1 MKRGTSL
8 LLAVLLV
15 IQLISIPVLA
25 EENDTEDQ
33 PVSLCGAR
41 EATEEQM
48 AYWNEIVQTIQRKPR
63 RTLEEARMSSSTN
76 GTRGWIYVI
85 GPNYYYPQE
94 TSYSC
99 GPACLRMMLKRITGV
114 NYSEQTIRSA
124 CYTSS
129 WYGTYLS
136 YMISYA
142 NDMLAAY
149 SEDEYFYL
157 ASYQATKTTM
167 QNQLYAGIVQNGMPP
182 IIGIDESANSA
193 WPYPEMVGHY
203 VLVDGVTENKSS
215 FRIWE
220 PWAGYIQ
227 DSGWQNKTN
236 FIVSCDDLY
245 DVYHAINIGFMY

>member
-76 GTRGWIYVI
+76 GTRGWI
-85 GPNYYYPQE
+85 
-94 TSYSC
+94 
-99 GPACLRMMLKRITGV
+99 
-114 NYSEQTIRSA
+114 
-124 CYTSS
+124 
-129 WYGTYLS
+129 
-136 YMISYA
+136 
-142 NDMLAAY
+142 
-149 SEDEYFYL
+149 
-157 ASYQATKTTM
+157 
-167 QNQLYAGIVQNGMPP
+167 
-182 IIGIDESANSA
+182 
-193 WPYPEMVGHY
+193 
-203 VLVDGVTENKSS
+203 